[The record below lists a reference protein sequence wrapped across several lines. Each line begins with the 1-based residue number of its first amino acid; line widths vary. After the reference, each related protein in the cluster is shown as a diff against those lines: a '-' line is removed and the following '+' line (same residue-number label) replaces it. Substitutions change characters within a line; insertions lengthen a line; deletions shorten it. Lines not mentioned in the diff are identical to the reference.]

1 MMEVY
6 NELDLFQINKLEN
19 VILILIDNLIM
30 ENNIMIYGNEI
41 NYNLSFFIE
50 VINIV
55 NIMEYMNFIILEMI
69 YLQIIN
75 VNI

>member
-6 NELDLFQINKLEN
+6 NELDLFQIIKLEN

-55 NIMEYMNFIILEMI
+55 NIMEYMNFIILEMM

>member
-50 VINIV
+50 VINSV
-55 NIMEYMNFIILEMI
+55 NIMEYKDFIILEMM

>member
-6 NELDLFQINKLEN
+6 NELDLFQTIKLEN

-55 NIMEYMNFIILEMI
+55 NIMEYMNFIILEMM

>member
-50 VINIV
+50 VINSV
-55 NIMEYMNFIILEMI
+55 NIMEYKNFIILEMM

>member
-6 NELDLFQINKLEN
+6 NELDLFQIIKLEN

-30 ENNIMIYGNEI
+30 ENKIMIYGNEI

-55 NIMEYMNFIILEMI
+55 NIMEYMNFIILEMM

>member
-6 NELDLFQINKLEN
+6 NELDLFQIIKLEN

-50 VINIV
+50 VINSV
-55 NIMEYMNFIILEMI
+55 NIMEYMNFIILEMM

>member
-55 NIMEYMNFIILEMI
+55 NIMEYVNFIILEMM

>member
-55 NIMEYMNFIILEMI
+55 NIMEYMNFIILEMM

>member
-6 NELDLFQINKLEN
+6 NELDLFQIIKLEN

-50 VINIV
+50 AINIV
-55 NIMEYMNFIILEMI
+55 NIMEYMNFIILEMM

>member
-6 NELDLFQINKLEN
+6 NELDLFQIIKLEN

-50 VINIV
+50 VINSV
-55 NIMEYMNFIILEMI
+55 NIMEYKNFIILEMM

>member
-6 NELDLFQINKLEN
+6 NELDLFQIIKLEN

-50 VINIV
+50 VINSV
-55 NIMEYMNFIILEMI
+55 NIMEYMIFIILEMM